1 MGVDG
6 CCEGSTVAL
15 TTDQT
20 QMQVERASRPDLLH
34 YCIGFPAGAQP
45 HHLQAVVA
53 VGKRR
58 WNKGVEM
65 ETPQTFIKVSNRIPV
80 LARSQ
85 YSLWWVS
92 QQVFSC

>member
-34 YCIGFPAGAQP
+34 YCIGFPHWLSLITWRLSSQ
-45 HHLQAVVA
+45 
-53 VGKRR
+53 
-58 WNKGVEM
+58 WEKGGE
-65 ETPQTFIKVSNRIPV
+65 IKG
-80 LARSQ
+80 
-85 YSLWWVS
+85 
-92 QQVFSC
+92 